1 MRFHRPSQWTH
12 RLIRV
17 VETARTSGDPAAL
30 RLVVAGLRPSRG
42 HDASGA
48 VEALCDALESPGGA
62 EAREELARA
71 LRVQVAQARVFP
83 ALVRSGIPGGE
94 SFGAELAA
102 RIGRR
107 LLPPVPDPRDLRD
120 RIRAVFD
127 DPRDYVWVTQ
137 VREDAWRRLFSVLGF
152 TAESVPGVGEE
163 LALAIRVVAHHVS
176 SLGVSAEM
184 TDRLPHLAGAD
195 SPFLA
200 LGRQVLRYLESFDND
215 VEGDEEP
222 LLDAALA
229 TVDRCREEVERLRAE
244 KHLHGTSLHL
254 TSFTFRL
261 LALLDRLDL
270 LLHLT
275 EPVDRDFQGSL
286 VRLFRS
292 LLRAEQTREHLRPH
306 LKASA
311 DLLAHQVVEQVAR
324 KGSKYITT
332 GRADY
337 GRFLL
342 SSMGG
347 GLLVGVFALV
357 KLVVDRWPLSLGMEA
372 FLFGLNYAL
381 CFVLIYLTG
390 STLATKQPA
399 MTANTLAR
407 SLGEGGHEMRGLEEL
422 VVRVWRSQFV
432 SFLGNLVVAF
442 PVALVLAWGIGSGLD
457 SPVAD
462 PDKARS
468 LLASLHPWRS
478 GTVFFAGVA
487 GVLLFVAGLL
497 SGWVDNLLLHRDVR
511 ARVAHHPWVG
521 RTLGARGAR
530 RFADA
535 LDRSLG
541 VIVGNVFL
549 GFGLGA
555 TGTVGEILG
564 LPLDIRHIA
573 FASAHFGAAVQA
585 LDFAVAPAVLATT
598 ALGVALIGL
607 VNFLVSF
614 GLSLAVALESR
625 RVTFGETRT
634 LVRLLLARVWSRPLD
649 WFVPPRAG
657 AGG

>member
-1 MRFHRPSQWTH
+1 MRFHRPSQWTP
-12 RLIRV
+12 RLVRV
-17 VETARTSGDPAAL
+17 VETARTTGDLAAL
-30 RLVVAGLRPSRG
+30 RLVVAALRPRRG
-42 HDASGA
+42 QDASGA
-48 VEALCDALESPGGA
+48 VEALCAALESPEGA
-62 EAREELARA
+62 AARQELSRA
-71 LRVQVAQARVFP
+71 IRGQVAQARVFP
-83 ALVRSGIPGGE
+83 ALVRSGIPGAE

-102 RIGRR
+102 RVGRR
-107 LLPPVPDPRDLRD
+107 LLPPVPDPEDLRD

-127 DPRDYVWVTQ
+127 DPRDHVWVAQ
-137 VREDAWRRLFSVLGF
+137 VGDEAWRRLLSVLGI
-152 TAESVPGVGEE
+152 TAESLPGVGEE

-184 TDRLPHLAGAD
+184 TDRLPHLARAD

-200 LGRQVLRYLESFDND
+200 LGRHVLGYLESFDND
-215 VEGDEEP
+215 IEGDEEP

-229 TVDRCREEVERLRAE
+229 TVDRCRAEVTRLRAE

-261 LALLDRLDL
+261 LALLDRLDV

-275 EPVDRDFQGSL
+275 EPVERDFQGSL

-337 GRFLL
+337 LRFLV

-347 GLLVGVFALV
+347 GLLVGIFALV
-357 KLVVDRWPLSLGMEA
+357 KLVMDRWPVSLGVEA
-372 FLFGLNYAL
+372 FLFGLNYAV
-381 CFVLIYLTG
+381 CFVLIYVTG

-407 SLGEGGHEMRGLEEL
+407 SLGDGGHELTGLEEL

-442 PVALVLAWGIGSGLD
+442 PVALALTWGMGAGFD
-457 SPVAD
+457 APAVD
-462 PDKARS
+462 PEKARS

-478 GTVFFAGVA
+478 GTVFFAAVA

-497 SGWVDNLLLHRDVR
+497 SGWVDNLLLHRNVR
-511 ARVAHHPWVG
+511 ERVAHHPWVR
-521 RTLGARGAR
+521 RTIGARGAR
-530 RFADA
+530 RFADG
-535 LDRSLG
+535 LDGSLG

-555 TGTVGEILG
+555 TGTVGDILG

-585 LDFAVAPAVLATT
+585 LDFAVPASLIATT

-634 LVRLLLARVWSRPLD
+634 LLRLLLSRVWRRPLD
-649 WFVPPRAG
+649 WFVPPRSPERV
-657 AGG
+657 